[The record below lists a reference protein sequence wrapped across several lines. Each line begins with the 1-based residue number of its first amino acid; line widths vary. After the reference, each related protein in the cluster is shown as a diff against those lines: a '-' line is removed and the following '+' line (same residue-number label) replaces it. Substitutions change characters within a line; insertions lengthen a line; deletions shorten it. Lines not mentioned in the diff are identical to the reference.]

1 MIGELHAGADKWGVK
16 FMSSFSRW
24 LVVAALP
31 ALGACAT
38 LPGVEKPAAA
48 AASDVYAG
56 TNVLDGAIKAA
67 GGEAAL
73 RQVKELAWTGSATVN
88 AGGKTTEIEMDTI
101 VRPFTFARSTSWP
114 KADGPKAARTIQAEG
129 GQAWS
134 VSRVSWMPLPEAEA
148 AHELQQF
155 ALYGVMTL
163 VSLKD
168 AGVKVTE
175 TAPGKDGTRN
185 LHVEHPKA
193 PPMDLRFDASGK
205 LVRIADSVRDPKGG
219 AALIPQVVTLSGEMT
234 SNGVKWP
241 KRISIRQN
249 DAPYFDMELA
259 TFEARPAF
267 SNKPIPHTLE
277 DTRPSGA
284 DAG

>member
-1 MIGELHAGADKWGVK
+1 
-16 FMSSFSRW
+16 MSSFSRW
-24 LVVAALP
+24 LVLAALP
-31 ALGACAT
+31 ALGACAAM
-38 LPGVEKPAAA
+38 PGAEAPPAAA
-48 AASDVYAG
+48 AASDAYAG
-56 TNVLDGAIKAA
+56 TSVLDAAIKAA

-73 RQVKELAWTGSATVN
+73 RQAKELAWTGSATVN
-88 AGGKTTEIEMDTI
+88 AGGKTTEIAMDTI
-101 VRPFTFARSTSWP
+101 VRPFTYARSTSWP

-129 GQAWS
+129 GHAWQIT
-134 VSRVSWMPLPEAEA
+134 RVSWMPMPEAEA
-148 AHELQQF
+148 AHENQQF

-193 PPMDLRFDASGK
+193 PPMDLRFDASGR

-219 AALIPQVVTLSGEMT
+219 AAPIPQVVEFTGEMI

-241 KRISIRQN
+241 KHISIRQN
-249 DAPYFDMELA
+249 DAPYFDLELA
-259 TFEARPAF
+259 KFEARPAF
-267 SNKPIPHTLE
+267 TNTPIPHTL
-277 DTRPSGA
+277 DDARQPSGA